1 MITYYLKLGVRHLR
15 RNPAL
20 TALIVLTIAV
30 GIAASMT
37 SLTVLHAMSNDPM
50 PHKSDRLFVPQ
61 IDIRPVDNGD
71 TDPDPPTQLT
81 FRDAVALHEA
91 GKAGKAKRNTAIY
104 GMGPAIDSGRADL
117 PPFFAQGLAVHA
129 DFFPMFDVPFVRG
142 SAWSAMDEAKSA
154 RVVVIRESLAA
165 RVFGSADPIGKT
177 LRVGEHDH
185 VVTGVVSD
193 AWEPL
198 PKFYRLI
205 GSETFGDFENL
216 FLPFPT
222 AINDK
227 IGAQG
232 QTSCYDE
239 GSGVGFAGLL
249 ASECVWIQFWVEL
262 DSASDRAAYRQFLD
276 GYVGEQKALGRLEH
290 PLNNRLYNLTE
301 WLVVQ
306 RVVANEAKLQT
317 YIAFGFLLV
326 CLVNTIGL
334 LLARFTARAGEIG
347 VRRALGA
354 SRRTV
359 FVQYLVETAV
369 LGLVCG
375 LAGLGLTWLCLWLVG
390 SRSEEIARLAQM
402 DWQMLATALGLA
414 VGATILAGL
423 LPTWRAAG
431 VRPAV
436 QLKSQ

>member
-1 MITYYLKLGVRHLR
+1 MIAYYARLGARHLR

-20 TALIVLTIAV
+20 TALIVVTIAV

-50 PHKSDRLFVPQ
+50 PGKSDRLFVPQ
-61 IDIRPVDNGD
+61 IDVRPPENGD
-71 TDPDPPTQLT
+71 TDPNPPSQLT
-81 FRDAVALHEA
+81 YRDAVALHDA
-91 GKAGKAKRNTAIY
+91 SNAKRSTALYAIA
-104 GMGPAIDSGRADL
+104 PAIDSGRADV
-117 PPFFAQGLAVHA
+117 PPFFGEGLAIHA
-129 DFFPMFDVPFVRG
+129 DFFSMFEVPFTRG
-142 SAWSAMDEAKSA
+142 GPWSQIDEAKSA
-154 RVVVIRESLAA
+154 RVAVVRESLAS

-177 LRVGEHDH
+177 LRVGEQDF

-193 AWEPL
+193 AWLPL

-205 GSETFGDFENL
+205 GSDTFGDFENL
-216 FLPFPT
+216 YVPFPT
-222 AINDK
+222 AINEK
-227 IGAQG
+227 MSAHG
-232 QTSCYDE
+232 QLSCYDDK

-249 ASECVWIQFWVEL
+249 GSECVWIQYWIEL
-262 DSASDRAAYRQFLD
+262 ASAADRSTYRQFLD
-276 GYVGEQKALGRLEH
+276 GYVSDQQKLGRLAH
-290 PLNNRLYNLTE
+290 PLNNRVYNLTE
-301 WLVVQ
+301 WLVEQ

-334 LLARFTARAGEIG
+334 LLARFTARSGEIG

-375 LAGLGLTWLCLWLVG
+375 LAGLGLTWLCLWLIG
-390 SRSEEIARLAQM
+390 SRSEELSRLAQM

-414 VGATILAGL
+414 LGATLLAGL
-423 LPTWRAAG
+423 LPTWRAAR